1 MLFLYSVCENFI
13 LAVTGN
19 YSLSY
24 IRDCIIQP
32 IRKAH
37 ENTAHLEIVSL
48 FICFCLFVCL
58 VVLNATFN
66 NISAIS

>member
-1 MLFLYSVCENFI
+1 MLFLYSVCENII

-24 IRDCIIQP
+24 IRDYIIQP

-48 FICFCLFVCL
+48 FICFCL